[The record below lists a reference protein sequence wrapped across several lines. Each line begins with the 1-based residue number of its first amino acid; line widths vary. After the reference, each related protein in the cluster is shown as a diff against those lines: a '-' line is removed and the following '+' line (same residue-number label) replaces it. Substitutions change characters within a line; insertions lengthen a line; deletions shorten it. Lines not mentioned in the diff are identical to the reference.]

1 MYLFVYF
8 YRKAVQEVLVYVED
22 VRKVTSLTFQSVH
35 ARNVIK
41 KNVQQTVTIVTGH
54 VNVNARTT
62 QNVPKD
68 RFLTLKLVSASVPRL
83 PTANYQEF

>member
-1 MYLFVYF
+1 M
-8 YRKAVQEVLVYVED
+8 QEVFVYVED
-22 VRKVTSLTFQSVH
+22 VREVTSLTFQSVH
-35 ARNVIK
+35 AQNVIQ

-54 VNVNARTT
+54 VDVNARST

-68 RFLTLKLVSASVPRL
+68 RFLTLKLVSASVPIL